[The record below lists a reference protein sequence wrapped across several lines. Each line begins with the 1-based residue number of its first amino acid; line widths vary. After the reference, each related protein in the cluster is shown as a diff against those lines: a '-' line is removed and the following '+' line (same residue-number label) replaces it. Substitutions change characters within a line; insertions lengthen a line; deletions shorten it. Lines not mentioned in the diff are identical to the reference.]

1 MLNYSAPLR
10 DMKFVFREWLDVAAE
25 PRCGEV
31 LQNAASYA
39 SERRQM
45 RTPVRRPGIAKRA
58 DPFALHPTIARILG
72 QMRAVVEASA
82 PWATGS
88 S

>member
-10 DMKFVFREWLDVAAE
+10 DMEFVFREWLDVAAE
-25 PRCGEV
+25 SRSSEV

-39 SERRQM
+39 AKRRQM
-45 RTPVRRPGIAKRA
+45 RTPVPRPGIAKRA

-72 QMRAVVEASA
+72 QKRAVVEASA